1 MKLIIQVTEFLKASH
16 TGDDALA
23 EKHTVDGCVEV
34 DQEEVEQV
42 GSGSDHKHTC
52 PWDNFAGFLVL
63 DHKRI

>member
-52 PWDNFAGFLVL
+52 P
-63 DHKRI
+63 